1 MTQPYE
7 GHFVRYQPLNDVVYR
22 NVGRTTNKD
31 TLFFLEELQDQLDE
45 SVSLAGL

>member
-7 GHFVRYQPLNDVVYR
+7 GHFVRCQPLNDVVYADIR
-22 NVGRTTNKD
+22 RTTNKD
-31 TLFFLEELQDQLDE
+31 TLFVLEELEDQLDE